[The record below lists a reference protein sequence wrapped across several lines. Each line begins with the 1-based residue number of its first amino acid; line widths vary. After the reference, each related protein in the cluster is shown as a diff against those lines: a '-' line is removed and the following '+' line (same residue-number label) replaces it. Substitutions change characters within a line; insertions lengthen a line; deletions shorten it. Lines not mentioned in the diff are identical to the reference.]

1 VCGRFDL
8 LNHKGLT
15 KIQSII
21 LVIIIIFAAASSI
34 VYFYLMEDSQSEDTI
49 KIGVLGDLD
58 MHMGKSVLEGV
69 LLAAEQINAEGGILG
84 RKIEVFSED
93 SDWESPTQDIVA
105 ATTALNKLL
114 DVHQVDYLITPD
126 GIPLM
131 FSYQDTVS
139 DHKKILFGVAATSD
153 EYTQRVLDDYPKYK
167 YFFRTFPNETH
178 AILGFCDSLVSLR
191 EYSGFN
197 KIAFL
202 ADDFFAEST
211 PLFANFISQG
221 YGFEVV
227 YQNSFASGTVDFSS
241 YLSAVEE
248 SGAEILHPWIGSEE
262 GIILVKEWYD
272 RQSPFVLWGY
282 NGLVGD
288 ARGWELTDGKCEFTT
303 FGGFAVTA
311 GYPLTSY
318 TLPMRDAYFERWG
331 KYPIHVAAAAYDT
344 LRFILFDALERAQTT
359 DTEAVISALEQTSI
373 ETSLARNFVFTE
385 SHDVMGSKNINNPD
399 EDYMVGMMF
408 QWQDGKLV
416 PMTPQK
422 IKEEAGATYMY
433 PPWSGPWD

>member
-1 VCGRFDL
+1 MRL
-8 LNHKGLT
+8 LDSKALT

-21 LVIIIIFAAASSI
+21 LIFIIVVAGVLSVF
-34 VYFYLMEDSQSEDTI
+34 YFYLIDDSQSKNTI

-84 RKIEVFSED
+84 RKIELFTED
-93 SDWESPTQDIVA
+93 SDWEIHAQDTVVA
-105 ATTALNKLL
+105 ITALNKLL
-114 DVHQVDYLITPD
+114 YVHNVDYVITPD
-126 GIPLM
+126 GLPFM

-178 AILGFCDSLVSLR
+178 AIMGFCDSLVSLR

-202 ADDFFAEST
+202 ADEFFADSS

-227 YQNSFASGTVDFSS
+227 YQNTFASGTVDFSS

-262 GIILVKEWYD
+262 GIFLVKEWYD

-288 ARGWELTDGKCEFTT
+288 ARGWELTDGKCEYTT

-311 GYPLTSY
+311 GYPLTNH

-359 DTEAVISALEQTSI
+359 DTETVISALEQTSI
-373 ETSLARNFVFTE
+373 ETSLARDFVFTK
-385 SHDVMGSKNINNPD
+385 SHDVMGSTNINNPD

-408 QWQDGKLV
+408 QWQNGKQV
-416 PMTPQK
+416 PMTPRK
-422 IKEEAGATYMY
+422 IKDEIGATYKF
-433 PPWSGPWD
+433 PPWPGLWDEIS